1 MNPNTIHQ
9 DNSVI
14 LFTHLMEMD
23 SKSKYVSIF
32 NSELTEL
39 VGDILLL
46 GQAICASPKRFSK
59 MMTLNLTK
67 VNPNIYFLIQKDREM
82 VSKIENI
89 MTMLATIF
97 NVKEKFKIDFNS

>member
-1 MNPNTIHQ
+1 MLSKQFDFTFYFKIQVDGFLKSQKMNTNSFHQ
-9 DNSVI
+9 DNSFI

-23 SKSKYVSIF
+23 SKAKYISIF
-32 NSELTEL
+32 NMELTDS

-67 VNPNIYFLIQKDREM
+67 VF
-82 VSKIENI
+82 
-89 MTMLATIF
+89 
-97 NVKEKFKIDFNS
+97 